1 MLKLGY
7 LGPEGTFSHEAAEIW
22 SKGQYELEALWSIT
36 AVLQALQDGKV
47 ARAMVPVENMLGG
60 EVGETVDHLIVNT
73 KSNGNLKIT
82 GELLLPIKHM
92 LLSKGKVELEKI
104 KQVVSHPQALAQC
117 HIFLHQHKF
126 ELVETASTA
135 RAAEIIATSQD
146 PEIATIASL
155 KAAKEY
161 QLEVIVSDIGDN
173 KDNVTRFIF
182 LGGPTPLPSGNDK
195 TTIFFITEDEAG
207 ALYKALGVFYYG
219 NVNLSK
225 ISSRPSKKKLGEYI
239 FWVDAEGHEMDKD
252 RVLKNTITDL
262 KTRFSKEL
270 WVAGS
275 YPEAQ
280 P

>member
-60 EVGETVDHLIVNT
+60 EVGETVDHLIANT

-92 LLSKGKVELEKI
+92 LLGKGKVELEKI

-146 PEIATIASL
+146 PKIATIASL

-182 LGGPTPLPSGNDK
+182 LGGPTPLPSGDDK

-280 P
+280 L